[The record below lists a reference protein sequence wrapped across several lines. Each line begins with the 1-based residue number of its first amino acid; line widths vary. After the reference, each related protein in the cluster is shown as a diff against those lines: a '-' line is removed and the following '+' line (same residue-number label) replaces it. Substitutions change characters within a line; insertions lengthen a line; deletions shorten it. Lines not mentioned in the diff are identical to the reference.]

1 MIYRVTSIRRR
12 IYLIAMPCLVF
23 LAILYVLLSGSDP
36 SQPFNIGLIAV
47 LAIWALFIARRA
59 WRSAT
64 LLAFDDGIT
73 IRALMH
79 TVSLPWD
86 MIDHFVAGT
95 HPAPLLGFPIMM
107 KRSLLGAQM
116 RSGQTRWFAE
126 LSCRPA
132 RSGTTWVD
140 TSAARLNELL
150 AMHPDSDG
158 AAPAGQ

>member
-12 IYLIAMPCLVF
+12 IYSIALPCLVF
-23 LAILYVLLSGSDP
+23 LAVLYGLLSNSDP
-36 SQPFNIGLIAV
+36 SQPANIALIAV
-47 LAIWALFIARRA
+47 LAIWALFMARRA

-73 IRALMH
+73 VRMLMK
-79 TVSLPWD
+79 TTSLPWD

-95 HPAPLLGFPIMM
+95 HSVPLLGFPVRM

-116 RSGQTRWFAE
+116 RSGRTRWFAE

-132 RSGTTWVD
+132 RDGSTWVD

-150 AMHPDSDG
+150 AMHPDSPG
-158 AAPAGQ
+158 LAQTEQ